1 MKHYC
6 IDHLTTYLFI
16 IEEDQRRNDMS
27 DAPLEAYLFRGQ
39 SADYPLIPK
48 LCRHIKQ
55 EILEREAQ
63 ILAEF
68 KRANPLLLYPYQLL
82 DDWDCLTLGQHYGLP
97 TRFLDWSTNALTA
110 LWFAV
115 KQRGDTADD
124 AIVWI
129 LRTKREHYVEE
140 LTGKSPFELERSMF
154 FRPRILKQRI
164 NNQSGVFSVLC
175 DEDLLNGVRLDEMPQ
190 FNANLIKVSIPN
202 KAHKQL
208 LAQLHTLGI
217 HAFSI
222 FPELDGLCAY
232 LEWKYTSGFEKDHT
246 SPF

>member
-1 MKHYC
+1 M
-6 IDHLTTYLFI
+6 
-16 IEEDQRRNDMS
+16 
-27 DAPLEAYLFRGQ
+27 
-39 SADYPLIPK
+39 
-48 LCRHIKQ
+48 
-55 EILEREAQ
+55 
-63 ILAEF
+63 
-68 KRANPLLLYPYQLL
+68 
-82 DDWDCLTLGQHYGLP
+82 
-97 TRFLDWSTNALTA
+97 
-110 LWFAV
+110 
-115 KQRGDTADD
+115 
-124 AIVWI
+124 
-129 LRTKREHYVEE
+129 EE